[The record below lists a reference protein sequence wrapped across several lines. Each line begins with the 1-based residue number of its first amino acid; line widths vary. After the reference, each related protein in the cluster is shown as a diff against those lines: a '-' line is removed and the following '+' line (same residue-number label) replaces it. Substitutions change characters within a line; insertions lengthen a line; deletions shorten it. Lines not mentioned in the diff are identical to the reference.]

1 MSEKSYLEIAADITI
16 AVVQTGR
23 PIKDDQYSDFADL
36 YEAIFDGVMK
46 CACKL
51 PQDD

>member
-16 AVVQTGR
+16 SIIQTGNA
-23 PIKDDQYSDFADL
+23 IGDNQYSDFANL
-36 YEAIFDGVMK
+36 YEAIFDGIMK

-51 PQDD
+51 PLDD